1 MPDVKR
7 AALLDDYQNVVLGVA
22 DWRSLRPAVEVVAFQ
37 DHLTDED
44 ALAKRLQSF
53 EIVVAMR
60 DRTKF
65 PRSLLMRLP
74 RLEFIVQTGMSNASI
89 DLDAA
94 TELGILVSHTL
105 SVRHTTTELTWAM
118 ILGALRNIPEEDR
131 AIRAGKW
138 QVGLGQGVFG
148 KTLGLLGVGQIG
160 AEVAKVGRAFGMEV
174 IGWSQNLDEAKAAAA
189 GVRRVEKDDL
199 FRLSDVVSIHLIL
212 SPRSRDLVGAR
223 ELKLMKRG
231 AMLVNT
237 SRGPIVNEAALVA
250 ALEQGTIGGA
260 ALDVF
265 DIEPL
270 PLDHPLR
277 NLPNALVTPHIGHVT
292 RENYAH
298 YFPGAV
304 EDIRAFLDGRPIRVL
319 NPAVVGRTRAKI

>member
-1 MPDVKR
+1 MPNVKR

-22 DWRSLRPAVEVVAFQ
+22 DWQSLRPAVEVVAFQ

-60 DRTKF
+60 DRT
-65 PRSLLMRLP
+65 RISRALLEKLP
-74 RLEFIVQTGMSNASI
+74 RLEFIIQTGLSNASI

-105 SVRHTTTELTWAM
+105 SVRHTTTELTWAL
-118 ILGALRNIPEEDR
+118 ILGALRHVPEEDR
-131 AIRAGKW
+131 AIRDGKW
-138 QVGLGQGVFG
+138 QVSLGQGVFG

-160 AEVAKVGRAFGMEV
+160 AEVARVGRAFGMEV
-174 IGWSQNLDEAKAAAA
+174 VGWSQNLDAAKAAAA
-189 GVRRVEKDDL
+189 GVRRVDKDDL
-199 FRLSDVVSIHLIL
+199 FRLSDVLSVHLIL
-212 SPRSRDLVGAR
+212 SPRTRDLVGAR
-223 ELKLMKRG
+223 ELGLMKRS
-231 AMLVNT
+231 ALLVNT
-237 SRGPIVNEAALVA
+237 SRRPIVNEPALIAALRN
-250 ALEQGTIGGA
+250 GTIAGA

-265 DIEPL
+265 DVEP
-270 PLDHPLR
+270 PPPGHPLR
-277 NLPNALVTPHIGHVT
+277 SLPNALVTPHIGHVT

-304 EDIRAFLDGRPIRVL
+304 EDIRAYLDGQPIRVL
-319 NPAVVGRTRAKI
+319 NPAVLGRQRGKP